1 MLVSHLIAIF
11 RRGMVSIIGE
21 IHIGL
26 IQSGCRS
33 IHLQFSSNLKWGVYN
48 ISTVLNGHWLSM
60 FDFMQGN
67 QQEELPVG
75 RILGHGLLIGGPGF
89 MNSETLYQ
97 ADDQKIQPLLD
108 SPAFRQQK
116 KPTMVL

>member
-1 MLVSHLIAIF
+1 MLVSHLIAKF
-11 RRGMVSIIGE
+11 RRGMASIIGD

-33 IHLQFSSNLKWGVYN
+33 ILLQFSSNLKWGVYN
-48 ISTVLNGHWLSM
+48 ISTALNGHWLSM
-60 FDFMQGN
+60 FDIMQGN

-75 RILGHGLLIGGPGF
+75 RIWGHGLLIGGPGF
-89 MNSETLYQ
+89 MNSKPLYQ
-97 ADDQKIQPLLD
+97 ADEHITQPLLD

-116 KPTMVL
+116 KATKV